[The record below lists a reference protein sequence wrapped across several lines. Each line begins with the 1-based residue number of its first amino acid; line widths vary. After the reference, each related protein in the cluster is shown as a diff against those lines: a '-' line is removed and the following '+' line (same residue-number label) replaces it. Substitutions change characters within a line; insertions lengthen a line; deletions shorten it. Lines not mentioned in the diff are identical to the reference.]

1 MLVLQV
7 CGKVL
12 MCLCCRCVERCLCA
26 CVAGVWKGVR
36 ERVRARQAQAD
47 AQRRTEIRVQYV
59 RQGVQTAGSPV
70 SHVTFRLYQ
79 MAFVYRRGVTE
90 A

>member
-1 MLVLQV
+1 MYIDVWIQMAIGNIELTGGV
-7 CGKVL
+7 CV
-12 MCLCCRCVERCLCA
+12 

-36 ERVRARQAQAD
+36 ERVRARQSQAD

-70 SHVTFRLYQ
+70 SRATFRRCH
-79 MAFVYRRGVTE
+79 MAFVYTGAE
-90 A
+90 